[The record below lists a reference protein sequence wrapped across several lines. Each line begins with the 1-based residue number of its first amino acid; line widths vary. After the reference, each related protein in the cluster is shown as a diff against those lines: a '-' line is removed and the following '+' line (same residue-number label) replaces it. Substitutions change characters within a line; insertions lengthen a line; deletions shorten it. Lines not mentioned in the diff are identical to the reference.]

1 MFTRRG
7 RGFGGNPYLFLGRRP
22 FREAR
27 LRSYIVRQHAAGR
40 PLGEILADPYVSR
53 CGGSSLC
60 RRVLIDART
69 IEALERHVRDELERV
84 TSLVPRREPG

>member
-1 MFTRRG
+1 MFVEHARSLR
-7 RGFGGNPYLFLGRRP
+7 GNPYQFLGRRP

-40 PLGEILADPYVSR
+40 PLEEILADPYIDR

-60 RRVLIDART
+60 RSVLVDPRT
-69 IEALERHVRDELERV
+69 IEALEGHVRDEFARLQ
-84 TSLVPRREPG
+84 P